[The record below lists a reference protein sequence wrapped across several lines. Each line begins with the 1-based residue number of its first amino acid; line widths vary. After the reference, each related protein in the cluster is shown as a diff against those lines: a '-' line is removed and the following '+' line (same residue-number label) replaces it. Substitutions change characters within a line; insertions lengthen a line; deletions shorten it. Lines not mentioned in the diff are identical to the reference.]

1 MTNCQNKAKG
11 MCLYTH
17 VCSQSPQLCP
27 TLWDCMGCSPPG
39 SFVRGILQAR
49 IVEWIAMLTS
59 RGSSP
64 PRKRTRL
71 SCGFCFARRFFTA
84 EPLVKPLYT
93 HTYTQIYASDICIY
107 ISYFYVFSRTY
118 FYVFSRTFP
127 HTWNIFIPDGSIN
140 VITLY

>member
-1 MTNCQNKAKG
+1 MTDCPNKSND
-11 MCLYTH
+11 MCLYTL

-27 TLWDCMGCSPPG
+27 TLCDCMDCSPQG
-39 SFVRGILQAR
+39 SFVCGILQAR
-49 IVEWIAMLTS
+49 IVEWIAIPTS

-71 SCGFCFARRFFTA
+71 SCGSCFARRFFTA

-93 HTYTQIYASDICIY
+93 HTYTQIYASDMCIY
-107 ISYFYVFSRTY
+107 ISY

-127 HTWNIFIPDGSIN
+127 HTWNTFIPDGSIN
-140 VITLY
+140 AITLY